1 MDVDPIE
8 GFTGTTWTEDREKL
22 TFGQLKPE
30 EVAKQMQEALTK
42 ELKDRGIY
50 T

>member
-22 TFGQLKPE
+22 TFGQAKPE

-50 T
+50 G